1 MFGAIE
7 PWHLI
12 VLATVVFALFGA
24 KRLPDTAR
32 AVGQSLRIMRR
43 ELDPAEA
50 ETGTGTDAHRD
61 RARQDT

>member
-12 VLATVVFALFGA
+12 ILAAVLCALFGA

-32 AVGQSLRIMRR
+32 SVGQSLRIMRR
-43 ELDPAEA
+43 ELHTAEA
-50 ETGTGTDAHRD
+50 EADAEVHRD
-61 RARQDT
+61 KVHQNA